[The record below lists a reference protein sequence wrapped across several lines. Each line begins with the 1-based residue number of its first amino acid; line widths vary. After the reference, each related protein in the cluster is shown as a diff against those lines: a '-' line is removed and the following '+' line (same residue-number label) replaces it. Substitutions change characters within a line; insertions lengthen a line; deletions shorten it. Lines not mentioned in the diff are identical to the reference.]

1 MEFMSG
7 NLLIFIQLFVALVLG
22 AFVGI
27 ERALAGKTA
36 GMRTFALVSLGAALF
51 VITGLSLSK
60 SIIGVDILDPLRV
73 VAAVA
78 TGVGFIGA
86 GLIIVDR
93 EGIHGL
99 TTAAGLW
106 VAAAIGV
113 SVGTGMYWV
122 AVFTSLLMLFTFAPM
137 WFLEEKVRDH
147 AFSKNKTV
155 VEEDDDNL

>member
-155 VEEDDDNL
+155 VEEDNDNL